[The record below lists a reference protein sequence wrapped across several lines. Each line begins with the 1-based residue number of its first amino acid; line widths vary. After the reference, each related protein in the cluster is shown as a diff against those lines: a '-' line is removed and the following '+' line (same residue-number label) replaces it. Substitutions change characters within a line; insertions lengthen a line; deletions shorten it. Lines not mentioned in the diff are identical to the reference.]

1 MKDLDWIRSRCGRG
15 VEKKASIIAKG
26 KNKLRR
32 CGRFFLLFFPDGY
45 VTIVLDVLCCGDKGG
60 VEMFVPSTRATV
72 WAALSR
78 YCAIKLKWT
87 DQNRRV
93 P

>member
-1 MKDLDWIRSRCGRG
+1 M
-15 VEKKASIIAKG
+15 KASIIAKG

-32 CGRFFLLFFPDGY
+32 CGRFFLLFFFPDGY
-45 VTIVLDVLCCGDKGG
+45 VTVMLDVLCCGDKGG
-60 VEMFVPSTRATV
+60 VGMFVPSTRATV
-72 WAALSR
+72 GASLSR

-87 DQNRRV
+87 DQNRRA